1 MQNTF
6 TPSSTQKYIVCYFND
21 PSDFVLVNIK
31 SHRCDW
37 NAGANGGTLKVY
49 IPEEI
54 DIHVGHEWELVI
66 TTFG

>member
-1 MQNTF
+1 M
-6 TPSSTQKYIVCYFND
+6 
-21 PSDFVLVNIK
+21 NIK

-37 NAGANGGTLKVY
+37 DGTGGGRLKVY

-54 DIHVGHEWELVI
+54 DIHVGDEWELVI